1 MQSDG
6 PIVARYEGQ
15 KLTIDRA
22 TLVARESRVSLTGTL
37 PLDQRGGEGTIQLS
51 AKLDLPSLMHV
62 PTAQP
67 VVAKGL
73 ATIDGTIRGN
83 LKRIDPNIAVTLT
96 DGYFLAEGQ
105 KQAVTNANLQAL
117 IQNGALELQ
126 TASAQ
131 MGVANVSAS
140 GTVPFGLLPAT
151 LPVELP
157 RRQGPAK
164 FTAELKALNL
174 ADLGNLP
181 ENVGGTVSARLEAT
195 AIRPEIEA
203 VEARLT
209 FPDLKVNVGSYALTQ
224 TGTSEIA
231 ISNGVARVTQ
241 FALTGP
247 STDIKI
253 AGTAGLTATRPLD
266 LTVDGNFDAAI
277 ATAFTEAVQ
286 TRGATELRATIAGT
300 ADNPPRAGLPANA
313 ERPSGAFVSLR
324 SRWKILMFVST

>member
-1 MQSDG
+1 MQ
-6 PIVARYEGQ
+6 Y
-15 KLTIDRA
+15 
-22 TLVARESRVSLTGTL
+22 
-37 PLDQRGGEGTIQLS
+37 
-51 AKLDLPSLMHV
+51 V

-96 DGYFLAEGQ
+96 DGYFLPAGQ
-105 KQAVTNANLQAL
+105 KQPVTNANLQAL
-117 IQNGALELQ
+117 VQNGALELQ
-126 TASAQ
+126 TAAAQ

-157 RRQGPAK
+157 RRQGPAQ

-181 ENVGGTVSARLEAT
+181 DNVGGTVSARLEAT
-195 AIRPEIEA
+195 ATRPEIEA

-209 FPDLKVNVGSYALTQ
+209 FPDLKVNVGSYALAQ

-253 AGTAGLTATRPLD
+253 AGTAGLTGDSPLD
-266 LTVDGNFDAAI
+266 LRMDGDFDAAI
-277 ATAFTEAVQ
+277 ATVFTE
-286 TRGATELRATIAGT
+286 RRADSRRYRITGVHRR
-300 ADNPPRAGLPANA
+300 DGRQSPRAGLPANA
-313 ERPSGAFVSLR
+313 ERPSECS
-324 SRWKILMFVST
+324 